1 MLTLLVQIK
10 LVIRR
15 PLEGVNNNNSSI
27 SRSFLTEDNVYKLPL
42 GKGIVGEVFLEKSE
56 DLKKEYLRNLKKNLS
71 FKKVRF
77 VFRHKYEVST
87 SRHKSKDLLTLRL
100 ASPLSVGLVR
110 ALALIR
116 VNGL

>member
-1 MLTLLVQIK
+1 VIK
-10 LVIRR
+10 RS
-15 PLEGVNNNNSSI
+15 LEGVNNNNSPI
-27 SRSFLTEDNVYKLPL
+27 SRNFLTEDKVYKLPS
-42 GKGIVGEVFLEKSE
+42 GKGITGEVFLEKDG
-56 DLKKEYLRNLKKNLS
+56 DLKEGYLRNLKKNLS

-77 VFRHKYEVST
+77 VFRDKYEVSAG
-87 SRHKSKDLLTLRL
+87 RHKSKDLLTLRL